1 VLVIE
6 REEMRGTTTT
16 NKHYMMD
23 EVSISQSQV
32 STGTNDDDDN
42 SQRRDGN
49 SIGDGGSSDKF
60 PDVITTVGDEIGK
73 KESMA
78 VLRARLILIK
88 VYVCA
93 NPTMRVEC
101 IIGE

>member
-1 VLVIE
+1 
-6 REEMRGTTTT
+6 
-16 NKHYMMD
+16 MMD

-32 STGTNDDDDN
+32 STGTNDDDN
-42 SQRRDGN
+42 SQRGGN

-88 VYVCA
+88 VYVRA
-93 NPTMRVEC
+93 KPTMRDEC
-101 IIGE
+101 IIGDKNFLF